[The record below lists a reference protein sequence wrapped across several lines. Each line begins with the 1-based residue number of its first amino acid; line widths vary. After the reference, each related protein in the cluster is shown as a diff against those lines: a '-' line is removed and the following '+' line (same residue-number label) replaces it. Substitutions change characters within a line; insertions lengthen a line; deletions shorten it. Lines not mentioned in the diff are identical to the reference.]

1 MQFNASWVFFKS
13 FLQYLLNANSKILNE
28 KNKVIL
34 DEISLFYAHIW
45 LLFLTEGY
53 VVHDSFMDGQKLKN
67 PTIISSFT
75 VSGYNEGNLGD
86 F

>member
-1 MQFNASWVFFKS
+1 M
-13 FLQYLLNANSKILNE
+13 
-28 KNKVIL
+28 IL
-34 DEISLFYAHIW
+34 DEISLFYAQIW

-53 VVHDSFMDGQKLKN
+53 VVHDSFMDRQKLKKN

-86 F
+86 LKKKEENMPFKSTSRL